1 MIGGTGADAIEQKLS
16 AARTWLIIDKP
27 FLGALVLRL
36 PMVEAD
42 ANWCRTT
49 ATDARAM
56 YYNPQYIESLSL
68 EQTKF
73 ILAHEAL
80 HCALSHFNRRQHRV
94 KRRWDVA
101 CDYAVNP
108 LLLADGLEP
117 PPGALIMPFYEGMT
131 AEEIYPYIKDNDSE
145 DTLDQHLY
153 DDDDQPESPGRGSQ
167 GPRSEGGDGSNE
179 APPPPQSGQAG
190 AGERDNETPQGGRG
204 RAQPPPPLSPS
215 EREALGVQWQQRLAG
230 AAQQAMQAGK
240 LGGTMAR
247 LVDHLLQPRLPWRM
261 LLARYMSSTART
273 DYSFQRPSRREGAAI
288 LPSLHSKHIDIV
300 VVLDTSGSISTDE
313 MQEFVSEVN
322 AIKSSINARITLHAC
337 DAALAEAGPWV
348 YEPWEEVRLP
358 EKLAGGGGTDFAP
371 AFTWAERLDRQP
383 DLLLYF
389 TDAKGAFPQA
399 VPPFPVL
406 WLIKGK
412 EQVPW
417 GQRVQLN

>member
-1 MIGGTGADAIEQKLS
+1 MAGDSGGDAIERKLS

-36 PMVEAD
+36 PLVEAD

-56 YYNPQYIESLSL
+56 YYNAQYIESLSL

-117 PPGALIMPFYEGMT
+117 PPGALVMPFYDGMT
-131 AEEIYPYIKDNDSE
+131 AEEIYPYIKDNDAE

-153 DDDDQPESPGRGSQ
+153 DDDNQAESPGRGSQ
-167 GPRSEGGDGSNE
+167 RPRPEGGGAGNNDS
-179 APPPPQSGQAG
+179 PPQPEPG
-190 AGERDNETPQGGRG
+190 ASAERDDDAGGNG
-204 RAQPPPPLSPS
+204 KAPPPPPLSPA

-240 LGGTMAR
+240 LGGAMAR
-247 LVDHLLQPRLPWRM
+247 LVDHLLQPQLPWRM
-261 LLARYMSSTART
+261 LLARYMSATART

-288 LPSLHSKHIDIV
+288 LPSLHSKHIDIA
-300 VVLDTSGSISTDE
+300 VVLDTSGSIAAAE

-322 AIKSSINARITLHAC
+322 AIKASINARITLHAC
-337 DAALAEAGPWV
+337 DAALADTGPWV

-358 EKLAGGGGTDFAP
+358 EKLPGGGGTNFTP
-371 AFTWAERLDRQP
+371 AFDWAERLDRQP

-389 TDAKGAFPQA
+389 TDAKGEFPRT
-399 VPPFPVL
+399 PPAFPVL
-406 WLIKGK
+406 WLVKGK
-412 EQVPW
+412 EKVPW